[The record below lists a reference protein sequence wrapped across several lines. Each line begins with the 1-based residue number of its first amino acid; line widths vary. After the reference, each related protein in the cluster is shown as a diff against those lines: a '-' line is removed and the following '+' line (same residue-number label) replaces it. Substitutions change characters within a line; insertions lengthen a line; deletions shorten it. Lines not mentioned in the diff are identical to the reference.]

1 MCEAR
6 SWAQLHAEW
15 EARAD
20 QDKTRARILLLY
32 SPDTKLFKEL
42 QAALKSFLQLA
53 CHSDVYDLFDD
64 ALFDTIALDPSDW
77 LEKFLNDRNVKI
89 IVISSIG
96 KVFFI
101 KVLCFRYC
109 FKSFCIISVDL
120 KRSEAAEWILPT
132 GYCCKL

>member
-1 MCEAR
+1 MTRSSTQVDFSREVMELSSVCEQR
-6 SWAQLHAEW
+6 SWANLHADW
-15 EARAD
+15 EAGR
-20 QDKTRARILLLY
+20 QDKARARILLLY

-77 LEKFLNDRNVKI
+77 LEKFVNDKNVKI

-96 KVFFI
+96 KN
-101 KVLCFRYC
+101 
-109 FKSFCIISVDL
+109 FK
-120 KRSEAAEWILPT
+120 
-132 GYCCKL
+132 

>member
-1 MCEAR
+1 LRISCNSIRFSIVYWLQVDFCGEVVELGRVCEAR

-96 KVFFI
+96 KVFF
-101 KVLCFRYC
+101 V
-109 FKSFCIISVDL
+109 
-120 KRSEAAEWILPT
+120 
-132 GYCCKL
+132 